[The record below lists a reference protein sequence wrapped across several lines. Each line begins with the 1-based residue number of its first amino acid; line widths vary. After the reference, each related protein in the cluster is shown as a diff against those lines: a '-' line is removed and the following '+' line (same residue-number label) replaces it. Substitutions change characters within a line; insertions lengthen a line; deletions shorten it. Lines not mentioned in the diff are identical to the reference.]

1 MACSK
6 TLRIILQRKRNSTLS
21 RFKLTL
27 SPSPSP
33 TLTPRNAEDAPCYR
47 LGLVGHQILALKHLA
62 NLPCFCLL
70 NNHRPFSYLICL
82 LYNAPIKR
90 LISKIYKH
98 LIQLNVQKKKKPN
111 QKVGRRPK
119 QTFFQ
124 RRYTNGQNKH
134 TPDARHHL
142 SLEKYKSKLQ

>member
-1 MACSK
+1 MICLMITRSFKGERAVRHMFPSK
-6 TLRIILQRKRNSTLS
+6 SSWHAAKPLGSS
-21 RFKLTL
+21 
-27 SPSPSP
+27 

-98 LIQLNVQKKKKPN
+98 LIQLNVQKKKNPIKKWAEDLN
-111 QKVGRRPK
+111 RHFSKEDIQMAK
-119 QTFFQ
+119 
-124 RRYTNGQNKH
+124 TNTHQMLDITYH
-134 TPDARHHL
+134 
-142 SLEKYKSKLQ
+142 

>member
-98 LIQLNVQKKKKPN
+98 LIQLNVQKKKNPIKKWAEDLN
-111 QKVGRRPK
+111 RHFSKEDIQMAK
-119 QTFFQ
+119 
-124 RRYTNGQNKH
+124 TNTHQMLDITYH
-134 TPDARHHL
+134 
-142 SLEKYKSKLQ
+142 